1 MLLIREQISS
11 VYRNQS
17 SIPFPHVRVFTE
29 ALCAAPGSQGNTA
42 VLQVITVYFM
52 SYFL

>member
-1 MLLIREQISS
+1 MLPIKNEYL
-11 VYRNQS
+11 
-17 SIPFPHVRVFTE
+17 VFTE
-29 ALCAAPGSQGNTA
+29 IKVLLHFLMSEYTEGLCASLERKGNTA